1 MLVSSGS
8 TVILSLDISSS
19 SYDPVAVVVDDI
31 VDDIVEKIGL
41 KTGVYDQVEEGVEED
56 EVVDAGHA
64 VGVVVDGVV

>member
-19 SYDPVAVVVDDI
+19 SYDPGAVV